1 MFSKVLYG
9 SGRESSM
16 FKVGFDR
23 GSGRRILGLGLCLKG
38 AGLKDKHLVLSCVC
52 VCECLLHVFFFA

>member
-1 MFSKVLYG
+1 
-9 SGRESSM
+9 M